1 MSANNT
7 AKSVPATEAVKT
19 ASERVAEAL
28 ANYAPKRGIP
38 TWKATGTDAA
48 TVAEVLTTGD
58 AEAIV
63 SAWQDRTGELAK
75 LPGSLLSEAIMQAI
89 LSADD
94 VEAILPLKLAL
105 KLAKDGQ
112 AADTGDTLTDNASK
126 AGKVA
131 GERAAILAAALGIL
145 STMLP
150 SQVVAAGPERI
161 AAYVAA
167 RDAAIK
173 GTPDAGE
180 VAKVVGSVVNGNTG
194 LAATYGKS
202 TVWQDASK

>member
-1 MSANNT
+1 MSANT

-38 TWKATGTDAA
+38 TWKATGTDSAS
-48 TVAEVLTTGD
+48 VAEVLTTGD

-75 LPGSLLSEAIMQAI
+75 LPSSLLSEAIMQAI

-94 VEAILPLKLAL
+94 VEAILPLKSAL

-112 AADTGDTLTDNASK
+112 TAADTGDTLTDNAAK
-126 AGKVA
+126 AVKRA
-131 GERAAILAAALGIL
+131 GEQIAILTEALAILAGK
-145 STMLP
+145 LP
-150 SQVVAAGPERI
+150 SQVAAAGPERV

-167 RDAAIK
+167 RDAASK
-173 GTPDAGE
+173 CQADAESVGR
-180 VAKVVGSVVNGNTG
+180 VIGSVVNGNTA
-194 LAATYGKS
+194 LASTYGKV
-202 TVWQDASK
+202 TYWQDASK

>member
-28 ANYAPKRGIP
+28 SNYAPKRGIP

-48 TVAEVLTTGD
+48 SVAEVLTTGD

-131 GERAAILAAALGIL
+131 GERAAVLAAALAIL
-145 STMLP
+145 TSKLP

-167 RDAAIK
+167 RDAASK
-173 GTPDAGE
+173 GTPDASE
-180 VAKVVGSVVNGNTG
+180 VAKVVGSVVNGNTA
-194 LAATYGKS
+194 LAATYGKT

>member
-7 AKSVPATEAVKT
+7 AKSVPATEAIKT

-94 VEAILPLKLAL
+94 VEAILPLKSAL

-126 AGKVA
+126 AGSKA
-131 GERAAILAAALGIL
+131 GEQIAILREALAIL
-145 STMLP
+145 TGKLP
-150 SQVVAAGPERI
+150 SQVVAAGPERV

-167 RDAAIK
+167 RDAASK
-173 GTPDAGE
+173 GKADAESVG
-180 VAKVVGSVVNGNTG
+180 KVVGSVVNGNTG
-194 LAATYGKS
+194 LAATYGKA